1 MDSKLKMIKI
11 ITVSAVIF
19 IFLLIVSLIMNFVKI
34 SNMNATQD
42 KLEAQIAEI
51 DKKITLN
58 DSEIAELSSSEYL
71 DWYAREYLDMKG
83 RDEKVFKFDEE

>member
-51 DKKITLN
+51 DKKIALN